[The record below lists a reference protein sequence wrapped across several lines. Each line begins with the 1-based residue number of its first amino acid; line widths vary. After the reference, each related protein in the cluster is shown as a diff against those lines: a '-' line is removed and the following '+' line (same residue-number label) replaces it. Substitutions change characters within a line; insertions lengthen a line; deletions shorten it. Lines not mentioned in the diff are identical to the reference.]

1 MTRERLTVKKLY
13 DLLEGTYKRVS
24 SIELSIHDVAQ
35 SDPGFDWGAFL
46 LGGLSG
52 GLISAILYIFLLVH
66 YVR

>member
-1 MTRERLTVKKLY
+1 
-13 DLLEGTYKRVS
+13 LLEGTYKRVS
-24 SIELSIHDVAQ
+24 SVELAIHDVAQ

>member
-24 SIELSIHDVAQ
+24 SIELAIHDVAQ
-35 SDPGFDWGAFL
+35 SDPGFDWDAFL
-46 LGGLSG
+46 LGELSG

-66 YVR
+66 YAR